1 MTIAGQIGA
10 SIGCPFKNMKTNGC
24 SVFDVKKIDPFPGIL
39 DLAFS
44 YPIEDIASWS
54 VEASKSD
61 DHGTI
66 GGP

>member
-1 MTIAGQIGA
+1 MAIAGKIGA
-10 SIGCPFKNMKTNGC
+10 SIRGLFKSLKANGC
-24 SVFDVKKIDPFPGIL
+24 GILDVKKIDPFPGIL

-44 YPIEDIASWS
+44 YPIVDIAPWS